1 MAKGVLFGVLTALAS
16 LVLACGGD
24 DGPGRPARSLPSVDG
39 TVDSLAPASTA
50 PFTLS
55 ADPQLSGPAALR
67 AVRLESRS
75 EAGGWD
81 RVVFEFEDALP
92 AGEIEY
98 VEEVK
103 HCTSGERVRMP
114 STAVLVVRFSPAE
127 AHDEADKSTLRA
139 LDLRGTGYA
148 ILRARQTCDSD
159 GEVAWAVAVNGRQPF
174 KVTVL
179 SDPARVVIDVEW

>member
-1 MAKGVLFGVLTALAS
+1 MAKGLLFGVLTALAS

-98 VEEVK
+98 VEEARD
-103 HCTSGERVRMP
+103 CSSGERVRMP
-114 STAVLVVRFSPAE
+114 STAILLVRFSPAA
-127 AHDEADKSTLRA
+127 AHDEGGRSTVRA
-139 LDLRGTGYA
+139 LDLLGTGYA
-148 ILRARQTCDSD
+148 ILRARQICDSEA
-159 GEVAWAVAVNGRQPF
+159 EVAWAVAVNGRQPF

-179 SDPARVVIDVEW
+179 TNPTRVVIDVKQ

>member
-16 LVLACGGD
+16 LVLACGD
-24 DGPGRPARSLPSVDG
+24 DGHGRPARSLPSVDG

-98 VEEVK
+98 VEEARD
-103 HCTSGERVRMP
+103 CSSGERVRIP
-114 STAVLVVRFSPAE
+114 STAILLVRFSPAK
-127 AHDEADKSTLRA
+127 ARDEGANADVQ
-139 LDLRGTGYA
+139 GTGSA
-148 ILRARQTCDSD
+148 ILRARRTCDAE
-159 GEVAWAVAVNGRQPF
+159 GEVAWAVAVNGKQPF
-174 KVTVL
+174 TVTVMTNPTRL
-179 SDPARVVIDVEW
+179 AIDVKQ